1 MTYLPNDVARC
12 AGAHKP
18 ECEDCLR
25 NIKVSPLHPDAFRS
39 VWIGPWVLDTPCISK
54 LPKETTNGPKH
65 TPQ

>member
-1 MTYLPNDVARC
+1 MNYLPNDVARC

-39 VWIGPWVLDTPCISK
+39 VWIGPWVLDEPCISK
-54 LPKETTNGPKH
+54 LTKEKEKDEQPR
-65 TPQ
+65 